1 MLPNVHCHSIREDN
15 MPCVNKIVPAKEEEK
30 AIRFEV
36 IQEDVITKKNGKP
49 NSPKPNKTQTKWVK
63 GNPSTCFTETVQ
75 LCCLKMT
82 AGPGTTF
89 GDYKIPDGAT
99 CSLCGSGIQKTRI

>member
-1 MLPNVHCHSIREDN
+1 
-15 MPCVNKIVPAKEEEK
+15 MPCLNKIVPLVKEEEK

-36 IQEDVITKKNGKP
+36 IQEDVISKKNGKP
-49 NSPKPNKTQTKWVK
+49 NSTKPNATQTKWVK
-63 GNPSTCFTETVQ
+63 GNPSNSFTETVQ

-89 GDYKIPDGAT
+89 GDYKIPDGAK
-99 CSLCGSGIQKTRI
+99 CSVCGSGIRKTRT